1 MPTLVIISGPT
12 AVGKTDVSIRLAQR
26 WHTEIVSCDSRQF
39 YREMRIGTAVPEP
52 EELATIRHHFIGNLS
67 IHDYYSVYRY
77 EQEAISLLN
86 GLFESHNRVIM
97 TGGSGLYMDSILNG
111 IDIIPDPAPEIRE
124 QLKIKLDQEG
134 IGPLLLMLQQLDPE
148 YFDRVDK
155 KNPARI
161 LRGLE
166 VCMSTGRTFSSFRK
180 REPPIRSFN
189 IRILS
194 LVLPREELY
203 AHIDQRVDR
212 MMEVGL
218 LEEARTLLPW
228 RHLSALNTVG
238 YRELFAHFDGET
250 DLAEAIRLIKRNTRH
265 YARRQITWN
274 NRYRNL
280 SYFSPGELDKIAN
293 YCELEI

>member
-1 MPTLVIISGPT
+1 MPTLVIITGPT
-12 AVGKTDVSIRLAQR
+12 AVGKTDVSIRLAQS

-52 EELATIRHHFIGNLS
+52 EELAAIRHHFIGNLS

-77 EQEAISLLN
+77 EQEVISLLN
-86 GLFESHNRVIM
+86 RLFESHDRVIM
-97 TGGSGLYMDSILNG
+97 TGGSGLYMDAILNG
-111 IDIIPDPAPEIRE
+111 IDIIPDTAPEIRQ
-124 QLKIKLDQEG
+124 QLKLKLDEDG
-134 IGPLLLMLQQLDPE
+134 IGPLLLMLQQLDPD

-155 KNPARI
+155 KNPARV

-166 VCMSTGRTFSSFRK
+166 VCISTGRPFSSFRK
-180 REPPIRSFN
+180 REIPKRTFN

-194 LVLPREELY
+194 LVLPREVLY
-203 AHIDQRVDR
+203 ARIDQRVDR
-212 MMEVGL
+212 MMQAGL
-218 LEEARTLLPW
+218 LEEARTLIPW

-238 YRELFAHFDGET
+238 YRELFAYFDGIT

-274 NRYRNL
+274 NRYRDL
-280 SYFSPGELDKIAN
+280 SYFSPGDLDKIVN
-293 YCELEI
+293 FCELEV